1 MKRLSNHLNIV
12 ITSSAN
18 MLQGLDNFFFLIVE
32 QYFNLIPCN

>member
-18 MLQGLDNFFFLIVE
+18 MLQGLDNFFFLN
-32 QYFNLIPCN
+32 Y

>member
-18 MLQGLDNFFFLIVE
+18 MLQGLDNFFF
-32 QYFNLIPCN
+32 FNC